1 MEFSRE
7 ASALVERAGKRTAL
21 LQVLAVGLLCILAFL
36 YLDLSGR
43 ERRLN
48 DGVHENAMWAVYQL
62 DREVRNVEQLTDKIV
77 EGMDKNGEI
86 RDDLALRLDILYS
99 RIDLLS
105 KSGYVAFF
113 TDQDEVDKA
122 KNRLVEYFKMLDPDV
137 KLLADGRNEPEF
149 VNQAHKKLEQLETL
163 SNELLMTAN
172 NVSTAT
178 RTDRRDEVLLIQK
191 LIALFVSFL
200 MTAIVLLII
209 TLRRQ
214 LASVRA
220 AGLSMEAMARKLSDA
235 YGAADAGNRAKSQF
249 MATMGHEIRTPL
261 NAILGTAELMEYSN
275 LPQPVRDNVKIIR
288 SSGEALLEVL
298 NEVLDYAKI
307 EHGRLELENRI
318 VNVEQLADSVSSIMG
333 GRAAESGNRIILD
346 IPEKLEWPWVKT
358 DPTRVRQVLLNLTSN
373 AIKFT
378 DKGTITLRVCE
389 RTGMNGGSFLR
400 FEVRD
405 SGIGIDEE
413 GQKKLFR
420 PFSQV
425 DASISRRYG
434 GTGLGLTICKEIADR
449 LNGSIGVSSK
459 IGEGSTFWL
468 EIPIEIAEAADD
480 DIQLKRADSI
490 SPLSSLSILLVEDN
504 KVNQQVAVRFLER
517 LGQVIDVA
525 SNGLE
530 AVKLAKGK
538 RYDLILMD
546 MQMPEMDGISA
557 TREIRRGKGAN
568 QDTQIIAM
576 TANASDEDRKA
587 CREAGMTG
595 FEVKP
600 IPLTRLQLVLM
611 GAGARPLEM
620 GKHSGVLELV
630 KRDERI
636 VSGLDEHR
644 RDELVGAL
652 GEEIFDELL
661 GSFFDDATN
670 LLIDL
675 NKALAA
681 QDAAGA
687 DQALHTIKG
696 AAANVGLKAI
706 SSMAENMRSN
716 LGDRDALN
724 TLEATIKQE
733 KAVLAA

>member
-1 MEFSRE
+1 MAFSRE

-21 LQVLAVGLLCILAFL
+21 LQVLAVGLLCILAVL

-62 DREVRNVEQLTDKIV
+62 DREVHNVEQLVDKVV
-77 EGMDKNGEI
+77 EGIDKNGEI
-86 RDDLALRLDILYS
+86 RDELALRLDILYS

-113 TDQDEVDKA
+113 TDQAEVDKTR
-122 KNRLVEYFKMLDPDV
+122 NRLVEFFTVLEPEV
-137 KLLADGRNEPEF
+137 KLLADGKNDPEF
-149 VNQAHKKLEQLETL
+149 VSRTHEQLVQFQML

-178 RTDRRDEVLLIQK
+178 RTDRRDEVLRIQK

-200 MTAIVLLII
+200 MIAIVLLII

-220 AGLSMEAMARKLSDA
+220 AGLSMEAMAHKLSDA

-318 VNVEQLADSVSSIMG
+318 VNVEQLVDSVSSIMG
-333 GRAAESGNRIILD
+333 GRAAESSNRIIVD
-346 IPEKLEWPWVKT
+346 IPENLEWPWVKT

-378 DKGTITLRVCE
+378 DKGTITLRVRE
-389 RTGMNGGSFLR
+389 RIGVNGGSFLR
-400 FEVRD
+400 FEVSD

-449 LNGSIGVSSK
+449 LNGSIGVSSR

-468 EIPIEIAEAADD
+468 EIPIEAAEAADD
-480 DIQLKRADSI
+480 DLQLKRAESI
-490 SPLSSLSILLVEDN
+490 SPLSSLNILLVEDN
-504 KVNQQVAVRFLER
+504 KVNQQVAMRFLER
-517 LGQVIDVA
+517 LGQVTDVA
-525 SNGLE
+525 SNGVE
-530 AVKLAKGK
+530 AVKLADDKH
-538 RYDLILMD
+538 YDLILMD

-557 TREIRRGKGAN
+557 TREIRRGHGPN
-568 QDTQIIAM
+568 RDTQIIAM

-600 IPLTRLQLVLM
+600 LPLARLQVVLI
-611 GAGARPLEM
+611 GAGARPLNM
-620 GKHSGVLELV
+620 GDHSGDAEVTELFE
-630 KRDERI
+630 KPA
-636 VSGLDEHR
+636 SGLDGNR

-661 GSFFDDATN
+661 GSFFNDATC
-670 LLIDL
+670 LLTDL

-681 QDAAGA
+681 EDLVGV
-687 DQALHTIKG
+687 DRALHTIKG
-696 AAANVGLKAI
+696 AAANVGFTAI

-716 LGDRDALN
+716 PGDRDALN
-724 TLEATIKQE
+724 TLETTIKQE